1 MVLVYYYMKVKEHL
15 VDSSSLWQT
24 VLGEIEVSI
33 SSGNFN
39 TWFKGT
45 ELVEVRE
52 SDLVIS
58 VNNLFKKYQLEGKY
72 LDLIKDIVRKNG
84 IESPNIIF
92 RIAGN
97 QPPSNGSEEKIVLDE
112 RMNNSASTP
121 LNYVSDSN
129 GLSHSYRQN
138 LIEKYTLDNFVV
150 GSGNE
155 LAFAACQSIIQE
167 PGKKYNPLFLYG
179 GVGIGKTHLMQAVG
193 NSLKKKNPKFNI
205 LYISTEQFVQEFVDS
220 LRKRKTQ
227 EFAHY
232 YRSADVL
239 IVDDIQFIAGKEKI
253 QEEFF
258 HTFNAL
264 HQAEKQ
270 IILSSDKPPKEIP
283 SIEERLK
290 SRFEWGMSIDMQ
302 YPDYETR
309 CAIIKSKSD
318 SLNISLKSEV
328 IEYIANI
335 TTSNVRELEGLLNQ
349 LLAFCDMRAIE
360 PTLSVAESIIGISKN
375 RPKHLS
381 SKMVIEKV
389 SKHYQIS
396 LDDLIGPKRDKDIV
410 VPRQVA
416 MYLLR
421 EELKL
426 SYPKIARE
434 LGRKDH
440 TTALHSVDKIHNE
453 IEINPD
459 IKKAI
464 NDIKEKLY
472 A

>member
-1 MVLVYYYMKVKEHL
+1 M
-15 VDSSSLWQT
+15 DSSSLWQT

-72 LDLIKDIVRKNG
+72 LDLITDIVKKNG
-84 IESPNIIF
+84 IDKPNIIF
-92 RIAGN
+92 KIAGN
-97 QPPSNGSEEKIVLDE
+97 NSTTKQDEENIVLPE
-112 RMNNSASTP
+112 RMMASESTPASP

-138 LIEKYTLDNFVV
+138 LIEKYTIDNFVV

-155 LAFAACQSIIQE
+155 LAFAACQSIIQK

-193 NSLKKKNPKFNI
+193 NALKKQNPNFNI

>member
-1 MVLVYYYMKVKEHL
+1 

-193 NSLKKKNPKFNI
+193 NALKKQNPNFNI

>member
-1 MVLVYYYMKVKEHL
+1 M
-15 VDSSSLWQT
+15 DSSSLWQT

-72 LDLIKDIVRKNG
+72 LDLITDIVKKNG
-84 IESPNIIF
+84 IDKPNIIF
-92 RIAGN
+92 KIAGN
-97 QPPSNGSEEKIVLDE
+97 KSTSTQSEENIVLPE
-112 RMNNSASTP
+112 RMEASESTTAST

-138 LIEKYTLDNFVV
+138 LIEKYTIDNFVV

-155 LAFAACQSIIQE
+155 LAFAACQSIIQK

-193 NSLKKKNPKFNI
+193 NALKKQNPNFNI

>member
-1 MVLVYYYMKVKEHL
+1 M
-15 VDSSSLWQT
+15 DSSSLWQT

-72 LDLIKDIVRKNG
+72 LDLITDIVKKNG
-84 IESPNIIF
+84 IDKPNIIF
-92 RIAGN
+92 KIAGN
-97 QPPSNGSEEKIVLDE
+97 KSNTTQDEENIVLPE
-112 RMNNSASTP
+112 RMMASESTPASP

-138 LIEKYTLDNFVV
+138 LIEKYTIDNFVV

-155 LAFAACQSIIQE
+155 LAFAACQSIIQK

-193 NSLKKKNPKFNI
+193 NALKKQNPNFNI

>member
-1 MVLVYYYMKVKEHL
+1 M
-15 VDSSSLWQT
+15 DSSSLWQT

-72 LDLIKDIVRKNG
+72 LDLITDIVKKNG
-84 IESPNIIF
+84 IDKPNIIF
-92 RIAGN
+92 KIAGDN
-97 QPPSNGSEEKIVLDE
+97 STTKQDEENIVLPE
-112 RMNNSASTP
+112 RMMASESTPASP

-138 LIEKYTLDNFVV
+138 LIEKYTIDNFVV

-155 LAFAACQSIIQE
+155 LAFAACQSIIQK

-193 NSLKKKNPKFNI
+193 NALKKQNPNFNI

-453 IEINPD
+453 IDINPD

>member
-1 MVLVYYYMKVKEHL
+1 M
-15 VDSSSLWQT
+15 DSSSLWQT

-193 NSLKKKNPKFNI
+193 NALKKQNPNFNI

>member
-1 MVLVYYYMKVKEHL
+1 M
-15 VDSSSLWQT
+15 DSSSLWQT

-72 LDLIKDIVRKNG
+72 LDLITDIVKKNG
-84 IESPNIIF
+84 IDKPNIIF
-92 RIAGN
+92 KIAGN
-97 QPPSNGSEEKIVLDE
+97 NSTTKQDEENIVLPE
-112 RMNNSASTP
+112 RMIASESTPASP

-138 LIEKYTLDNFVV
+138 LIEKYTIDNFVV

-155 LAFAACQSIIQE
+155 LAFAACQSIIQK

-193 NSLKKKNPKFNI
+193 NALKKQNPNFNI

-396 LDDLIGPKRDKDIV
+396 LDDLTGPKRDKDIV

>member
-1 MVLVYYYMKVKEHL
+1 M
-15 VDSSSLWQT
+15 DSSSLWQT

-72 LDLIKDIVRKNG
+72 LDLITDIVKKNG
-84 IESPNIIF
+84 IDKPNIIF
-92 RIAGN
+92 KIAGN
-97 QPPSNGSEEKIVLDE
+97 KSNTTQDEENIVLPE
-112 RMNNSASTP
+112 RMMTSESTPASP

-138 LIEKYTLDNFVV
+138 LIEKYTIDNFVV

-155 LAFAACQSIIQE
+155 LAFAACQSIIQK

-193 NSLKKKNPKFNI
+193 NALKKQNPNFNI

>member
-1 MVLVYYYMKVKEHL
+1 

-72 LDLIKDIVRKNG
+72 LDLITDIVKKNG
-84 IESPNIIF
+84 IDKPNIIF
-92 RIAGN
+92 KIAGN
-97 QPPSNGSEEKIVLDE
+97 KSTSTQSEENIVLPE
-112 RMNNSASTP
+112 RMVASESTPASP

-138 LIEKYTLDNFVV
+138 LIEKYTIDNFVV

-155 LAFAACQSIIQE
+155 LAFAACQSIIQK

-193 NSLKKKNPKFNI
+193 NALKKQNPDFNI

>member
-1 MVLVYYYMKVKEHL
+1 MIA
-15 VDSSSLWQT
+15 S
-24 VLGEIEVSI
+24 
-33 SSGNFN
+33 
-39 TWFKGT
+39 
-45 ELVEVRE
+45 E
-52 SDLVIS
+52 ST
-58 VNNLFKKYQLEGKY
+58 
-72 LDLIKDIVRKNG
+72 
-84 IESPNIIF
+84 P
-92 RIAGN
+92 
-97 QPPSNGSEEKIVLDE
+97 
-112 RMNNSASTP
+112 ASP

-138 LIEKYTLDNFVV
+138 LIEKYTIDNFVV

-155 LAFAACQSIIQE
+155 LAFAACQSIIQK

-193 NSLKKKNPKFNI
+193 NALKKQNPNFNI

>member
-1 MVLVYYYMKVKEHL
+1 M
-15 VDSSSLWQT
+15 DSSSLWQT

-72 LDLIKDIVRKNG
+72 LDLITDIVKKNG
-84 IESPNIIF
+84 IDKPNIIF
-92 RIAGN
+92 KIAGN
-97 QPPSNGSEEKIVLDE
+97 KSATTQSEENIVLPE
-112 RMNNSASTP
+112 RMVASESTPASP

-138 LIEKYTLDNFVV
+138 LIEKYTIDNFVV

-155 LAFAACQSIIQE
+155 LAFAACQSIIQK

-193 NSLKKKNPKFNI
+193 NALKKQNPNFNI

-396 LDDLIGPKRDKDIV
+396 LDDLTGPKRDKDIV

-453 IEINPD
+453 IDINPD
-459 IKKAI
+459 IKKSI

>member
-1 MVLVYYYMKVKEHL
+1 

-72 LDLIKDIVRKNG
+72 LDLITDIVKKNG
-84 IESPNIIF
+84 IDKPNIIF
-92 RIAGN
+92 KIAGN
-97 QPPSNGSEEKIVLDE
+97 KSATTQSEENIVLPE
-112 RMNNSASTP
+112 RMVASESTPASP

-138 LIEKYTLDNFVV
+138 LIEKYTIDNFVV

-155 LAFAACQSIIQE
+155 LAFAACQSIIQK

-193 NSLKKKNPKFNI
+193 NALKKQNPNFNI

-396 LDDLIGPKRDKDIV
+396 LDDLTGPKRDKDIV

-453 IEINPD
+453 IDINPD
-459 IKKAI
+459 IKKSI

>member
-1 MVLVYYYMKVKEHL
+1 

>member
-1 MVLVYYYMKVKEHL
+1 M
-15 VDSSSLWQT
+15 DSSSLWQT

-72 LDLIKDIVRKNG
+72 LDLITDIVKKNG
-84 IESPNIIF
+84 IDKPNIIF
-92 RIAGN
+92 KIAGN
-97 QPPSNGSEEKIVLDE
+97 NSTTKQDEENIVLPE
-112 RMNNSASTP
+112 RMMASESTPASP

-138 LIEKYTLDNFVV
+138 LIEKYTIDNFVV

-155 LAFAACQSIIQE
+155 LAFAACQSIIQK

-193 NSLKKKNPKFNI
+193 NALKKQNPNFNI

-396 LDDLIGPKRDKDIV
+396 LDDLTGPKRDKDIV

-421 EELKL
+421 DELKL

>member
-1 MVLVYYYMKVKEHL
+1 M
-15 VDSSSLWQT
+15 DSSSLWQT

-72 LDLIKDIVRKNG
+72 LDLITDIVKKNG
-84 IESPNIIF
+84 IDKPNIIF
-92 RIAGN
+92 KIAGDN
-97 QPPSNGSEEKIVLDE
+97 STTKQDEENIVLPE
-112 RMNNSASTP
+112 RMMASESTPASP

-138 LIEKYTLDNFVV
+138 LIEKYTIDNFVV

-155 LAFAACQSIIQE
+155 LAFAACQSIIQK

-193 NSLKKKNPKFNI
+193 NALKKQNPNFNI

>member
-1 MVLVYYYMKVKEHL
+1 M
-15 VDSSSLWQT
+15 DSSSLWQT

-72 LDLIKDIVRKNG
+72 LDLITDIVKKNG
-84 IESPNIIF
+84 IDKPNIIF
-92 RIAGN
+92 KIAGN
-97 QPPSNGSEEKIVLDE
+97 KSNTTQAEENIVLPE
-112 RMNNSASTP
+112 RMDASESTPASP

-138 LIEKYTLDNFVV
+138 LIEKYTIDNFVV

-155 LAFAACQSIIQE
+155 LAFAACQSIIQK

-193 NSLKKKNPKFNI
+193 NALKKQNPNFNI

>member
-1 MVLVYYYMKVKEHL
+1 M
-15 VDSSSLWQT
+15 DSSSLWQT

-72 LDLIKDIVRKNG
+72 LDLITDIVKKNG
-84 IESPNIIF
+84 IDKPNIIF
-92 RIAGN
+92 KIAGN
-97 QPPSNGSEEKIVLDE
+97 NSTTKQDEENIVLPE
-112 RMNNSASTP
+112 RMMASESTPASP

-138 LIEKYTLDNFVV
+138 LIEKYTIDNFVV

-155 LAFAACQSIIQE
+155 LAFAACQSIIQK

-193 NSLKKKNPKFNI
+193 NALKKQNPNFNI

-396 LDDLIGPKRDKDIV
+396 LDDLTGPKRDKDIV

>member
-1 MVLVYYYMKVKEHL
+1 MDK
-15 VDSSSLWQT
+15 SSLWQT
-24 VLGEIEVSI
+24 VLGEIEISI
-33 SSGNFN
+33 SKGNFL

-45 ELVEVRE
+45 QLLDIKGSNLIVEVH
-52 SDLVIS
+52 
-58 VNNLFKKYQLEGKY
+58 NLFAKHQLEKRYMG
-72 LDLIKDIVRKNG
+72 LISETLKKNG
-84 IESPNIIF
+84 IEDPKIEYKI
-92 RIAGN
+92 
-97 QPPSNGSEEKIVLDE
+97 SNLKNKNSSEEEKVII
-112 RMNNSASTP
+112 NNEPTIRQTETSRNP
-121 LNYVSDSN
+121 NSN
-129 GLSHSYRQN
+129 ELTHSYRQN
-138 LIEKYTLDNFVV
+138 LIEKYSMDNFVV

-155 LAFAACQSIIQE
+155 LAFAACQSIIQK
-167 PGKKYNPLFLYG
+167 PGNKYNPLFLYG

-193 NSLKKKNPKFNI
+193 NTLKKNNPDFNI

-220 LRKRKTQ
+220 IKKRKTA
-227 EFAHY
+227 EFASF

-264 HQAEKQ
+264 HQNEKQ
-270 IILSSDKPPKEIP
+270 IILSSDKPPKEIS
-283 SIEERLK
+283 SIEDRLK

-309 CAIIKSKSD
+309 CAILKTKTD
-318 SLNISLKSEV
+318 SLEIDLDPEV
-328 IEYIANI
+328 VNYLANI
-335 TTSNVRELEGLLNQ
+335 NTSNVRELEGMLNQ
-349 LLAFCDMRAIE
+349 LLAFCEMRGIK
-360 PTLSVAESIIGISKN
+360 PTLEAAESIIGANKN

-381 SKMVIEKV
+381 SKTIIDKV
-389 SKHYQIS
+389 SKYYQIS
-396 LDDLIGPKRDKDIV
+396 LEDLMGPKRDKDIV

-440 TTALHSVDKIHNE
+440 TTALHSVEKMVNE
-453 IEINPD
+453 LDRSPD

-464 NDIKEKLY
+464 FEIKEKLY
-472 A
+472 V

>member
-1 MVLVYYYMKVKEHL
+1 M
-15 VDSSSLWQT
+15 DSSSLWQT

-72 LDLIKDIVRKNG
+72 LDLITDIVKKNG
-84 IESPNIIF
+84 IDKPNIIF
-92 RIAGN
+92 KIAGN
-97 QPPSNGSEEKIVLDE
+97 KSNTTQDEENIVLPE
-112 RMNNSASTP
+112 RMMASESTPASP

-138 LIEKYTLDNFVV
+138 LIEKYTIDNFVV

-155 LAFAACQSIIQE
+155 LAFAACQSIIQK

-193 NSLKKKNPKFNI
+193 NALKKQNPNFNI

-396 LDDLIGPKRDKDIV
+396 LDDLTGPKRDKDIV

-453 IEINPD
+453 IDINPD

>member
-1 MVLVYYYMKVKEHL
+1 M
-15 VDSSSLWQT
+15 DSSSLWQT

-72 LDLIKDIVRKNG
+72 LDLITDIVKKNG
-84 IESPNIIF
+84 IDKPNIIF
-92 RIAGN
+92 KIAGN
-97 QPPSNGSEEKIVLDE
+97 ISTTKQDEENIVLPE
-112 RMNNSASTP
+112 RMMASESTPASP

-138 LIEKYTLDNFVV
+138 LIEKYTIDNFVV

-155 LAFAACQSIIQE
+155 LAFAACQSIIQK

-193 NSLKKKNPKFNI
+193 NALKKQNPNFNI

-396 LDDLIGPKRDKDIV
+396 LDDLTGPKRDKDIV

-453 IEINPD
+453 IDINPD

>member
-1 MVLVYYYMKVKEHL
+1 M
-15 VDSSSLWQT
+15 DSSSLWQT

-72 LDLIKDIVRKNG
+72 LDLITDIVKKNG
-84 IESPNIIF
+84 IDKPNIIF
-92 RIAGN
+92 KIAGN
-97 QPPSNGSEEKIVLDE
+97 NSTTKQDEENIVLPE
-112 RMNNSASTP
+112 RMMASESTPASP

-138 LIEKYTLDNFVV
+138 LIEKYTIDNFVV

-155 LAFAACQSIIQE
+155 LAFAACQSIIQK

-193 NSLKKKNPKFNI
+193 NALKKQNPNFNI

-328 IEYIANI
+328 IEYIATI

-396 LDDLIGPKRDKDIV
+396 LDDLTGPKRDKDIV

>member
-1 MVLVYYYMKVKEHL
+1 M
-15 VDSSSLWQT
+15 DSSSLWQT

-72 LDLIKDIVRKNG
+72 LDLITDIVKKNG
-84 IESPNIIF
+84 IDKPNIIF
-92 RIAGN
+92 KIAGN
-97 QPPSNGSEEKIVLDE
+97 NSTTKQDEENIVLPE
-112 RMNNSASTP
+112 RMIASESTPASP

-138 LIEKYTLDNFVV
+138 LIEKYTIDNFVV

-155 LAFAACQSIIQE
+155 LAFAACQSIIQK

-193 NSLKKKNPKFNI
+193 NALKKQNPNFNI

>member
-1 MVLVYYYMKVKEHL
+1 M
-15 VDSSSLWQT
+15 DTSSLWQT

-33 SSGNFN
+33 SYGNFN

-45 ELVEVRE
+45 ELLEVNQ
-52 SDLVIS
+52 SDLVIG
-58 VNNLFKKYQLEGKY
+58 VNYLFQKYQLEGKY
-72 LDLIKDIVRKNG
+72 LDLITNVVEKNG
-84 IESPNIIF
+84 VNKPNIIF
-92 RIAGN
+92 KISDN
-97 QPPSNGSEEKIVLDE
+97 KSKKKKEDQVVVIPNNIVSDLEEPISSEHINESNGI
-112 RMNNSASTP
+112 
-121 LNYVSDSN
+121 
-129 GLSHSYRQN
+129 SHSYRQN
-138 LIEKYTLDNFVV
+138 LIEKYSIDNFVV

-155 LAFAACQSIIQE
+155 LAFAACQSIIQK
-167 PGKKYNPLFLYG
+167 PGRKYNPLFLYG

-193 NSLKKKNPKFNI
+193 NALKKQNPKFNI
-205 LYISTEQFVQEFVDS
+205 LYISTEQFVQEFVDA

-270 IILSSDKPPKEIP
+270 IILSSDKSPKEIP

-309 CAIIKSKSD
+309 CAIIKSKAD
-318 SLNISLKSEV
+318 SLNTPLDAEV
-328 IEYIANI
+328 VEYIANL

-349 LLAFCDMRAIE
+349 LLAFCDMRAVQ
-360 PTLSVAESIIGISKN
+360 PTLEVAESIIGNSKN

-381 SKMVIEKV
+381 AKMIIEKV

-396 LDDLIGPKRDKDIV
+396 IDDLIGPKRDKDIV
-410 VPRQVA
+410 VPRQIA

-440 TTALHSVDKIHNE
+440 TTAIHSVDKMLKELNY
-453 IEINPD
+453 NPD
-459 IKKAI
+459 IKKSLI
-464 NDIKEKLY
+464 EIKEKLY

>member
-1 MVLVYYYMKVKEHL
+1 
-15 VDSSSLWQT
+15 
-24 VLGEIEVSI
+24 LGEIEVSI

-72 LDLIKDIVRKNG
+72 LDLITDIVKKNG
-84 IESPNIIF
+84 IDKPNIIF
-92 RIAGN
+92 KIAGN
-97 QPPSNGSEEKIVLDE
+97 KSTSTQSEENIVLPE
-112 RMNNSASTP
+112 RMVASESTPASP

-138 LIEKYTLDNFVV
+138 LIEKYTIDNFVV

-155 LAFAACQSIIQE
+155 LAFAACQSIIQK

-193 NSLKKKNPKFNI
+193 NALKKQNPDFNI

>member
-1 MVLVYYYMKVKEHL
+1 M
-15 VDSSSLWQT
+15 DSSSLWQT

>member
-1 MVLVYYYMKVKEHL
+1 M
-15 VDSSSLWQT
+15 DSSSLWQT

-72 LDLIKDIVRKNG
+72 LDLITDIVKKNG
-84 IESPNIIF
+84 IDKPNIIF
-92 RIAGN
+92 KIAGN
-97 QPPSNGSEEKIVLDE
+97 KSATTQSEENIVLPE
-112 RMNNSASTP
+112 RMVASESTPASP

-138 LIEKYTLDNFVV
+138 LIEKYTIDNFVV

-155 LAFAACQSIIQE
+155 LAFAACQSIIQK

-193 NSLKKKNPKFNI
+193 NALKKQNPNFNI

>member
-1 MVLVYYYMKVKEHL
+1 M
-15 VDSSSLWQT
+15 DSSSLWQT

-72 LDLIKDIVRKNG
+72 LDLITDIVKKNG
-84 IESPNIIF
+84 IDKPNIIF
-92 RIAGN
+92 KIAGN
-97 QPPSNGSEEKIVLDE
+97 KSTSTQSEENIVLPE
-112 RMNNSASTP
+112 RMVASESTPASP

-138 LIEKYTLDNFVV
+138 LIEKYTIDNFVV

-155 LAFAACQSIIQE
+155 LAFAACQSIIQK

-193 NSLKKKNPKFNI
+193 NALKKQNPDFNI